1 MEKEKGDDRVT
12 EKEISGLAFRQTEL
26 PKDAS
31 WTDKMLWH
39 YLSVLYRLSAE
50 NAITPSEGK
59 DMKLRFVTAWDY
71 VNTKLETLG
80 KIAEHDANNWLKLEP
95 FNQKYQELRQKY
107 ENDKNTENA
116 EALIKAADEFRKEV
130 YAG

>member
-1 MEKEKGDDRVT
+1 
-12 EKEISGLAFRQTEL
+12 
-26 PKDAS
+26 
-31 WTDKMLWH
+31 
-39 YLSVLYRLSAE
+39 
-50 NAITPSEGK
+50 
-59 DMKLRFVTAWDY
+59 MKLRFVTAWDY
-71 VNTKLETLG
+71 VNTKLATLG

-116 EALIKAADEFRKEV
+116 EAFAKAADEFRKEV